1 MAISLGILTQHFQ
14 TNPYVDHVAVS
25 PNSSPLNRSFPS
37 SPGRDLN
44 RWSSW
49 PCPERTFKSWAS
61 AKSWSLPGGAD
72 WMCKNEQLFVCIKVA
87 LPDNFGKKPLKTHQ
101 IWWFTVRFPIE
112 FAIWWYHQLSDKPM
126 YLHIRQILKKAKS
139 GKRQSCCKM
148 TLGARLFVG
157 SDYEFALGSK
167 CLCFGIYLNPK
178 CRKPWF
184 HAQAASHLRRAA
196 HGRDHAR
203 TQVPLLCRCAF

>member
-1 MAISLGILTQHFQ
+1 M
-14 TNPYVDHVAVS
+14 S
-25 PNSSPLNRSFPS
+25 PNSETGIRSCPY

-61 AKSWSLPGGAD
+61 AKNWSLPGGAD
-72 WMCKNEQLFVCIKVA
+72 WMRKNEQLFVCIKVG
-87 LPDNFGKKPLKTHQ
+87 LPDNCLTISGKNLPDLMVYSQVPHWICYLMVSPTFRQTHVSTYKTYS
-101 IWWFTVRFPIE
+101 R
-112 FAIWWYHQLSDKPM
+112 
-126 YLHIRQILKKAKS
+126 KAKS

-167 CLCFGIYLNPK
+167 FPVLRDLFEPQLQKAVISRTGGQPSTKGGAWTTSCSNPGS
-178 CRKPWF
+178 F
-184 HAQAASHLRRAA
+184 
-196 HGRDHAR
+196 
-203 TQVPLLCRCAF
+203 TV